1 MNDSSLTDQEN
12 HGVLKL
18 LATIVAIFLV
28 CLGLQIGVYLLIKD
42 QPGIVIIPTDSPVI
56 LTPLGKGTLATDR
69 SIQDPTST
77 DTVIFP
83 RTPMPTPRG
92 TRYPGLPF
100 GLSGDEKMLLETFDE
115 DTGQWDTFHPD
126 STFYELRAWG
136 TANVED
142 GVLKISFFRN
152 DGYPDTDVRG
162 ICHKCGSVSQSF
174 YVQGDVQLLAR
185 DAKADNSE
193 KHKFIYG
200 IAFAHAGIF
209 HAYLFGIN
217 ESTQTYKIERKMS
230 GDQRTLRLAKHAAI
244 KVGEKNSL
252 AVKFDN
258 KTISFYINEVLV
270 ESYFD
275 ERPPYGHTF
284 GYYLQTV
291 ERTNRPDNYI
301 MTGDNFIYI
310 EPAP

>member
-1 MNDSSLTDQEN
+1 MNDSNLTSQKS
-12 HGVLKL
+12 HGTLKL
-18 LATIVAIFLV
+18 LATIVAIFAV
-28 CLGLQIGVYLLIKD
+28 CLAFQVGAYVLIKD
-42 QPGIVIIPTDSPVI
+42 QPGIVIVPPDSPVT
-56 LTPLGKGTLATDR
+56 LTPFGKETLVSDKSIAGPTPSASVISLG
-69 SIQDPTST
+69 
-77 DTVIFP
+77 
-83 RTPMPTPRG
+83 TPVPTPRG

-100 GLSGDEKMLLETFDE
+100 GLHGDEKMLLETFDE
-115 DTGQWDTFHPD
+115 DTGQWNTFNPGSAFD
-126 STFYELRAWG
+126 ELRAWG

-142 GVLKISFFRN
+142 GVIKISFFPN

-162 ICHKCGSVSQSF
+162 VCHKCGSVSQSY
-174 YVQGDVQLLAR
+174 YVQGDVQLLAP
-185 DAKADNSE
+185 DTNVDNSE

-209 HAYLFGIN
+209 HTYLFGIN
-217 ESTQTYKIERKMS
+217 ESTQTYKIERKLG
-230 GDQRTLRLAKHAAI
+230 GDQRTLRLKRHAAI
-244 KVGEKNSL
+244 KIGEKNSL

-258 KTISFYINEVLV
+258 KTISFYINETLV

-275 ERPPYGHTF
+275 ERSAYGHTF

-301 MTGDNFIYI
+301 MAGDNFIYI

>member
-1 MNDSSLTDQEN
+1 MNDSNLTSQEN
-12 HGVLKL
+12 RGTLKL
-18 LATIVAIFLV
+18 LATIVAIFAV
-28 CLGLQIGVYLLIKD
+28 CLALQVGAYLFIKD
-42 QPGIVIIPTDSPVI
+42 QPSIVIVPPESPVT
-56 LTPLGKGTLATDR
+56 LTPSGKETLVSDKSISGLTPTASVISLG
-69 SIQDPTST
+69 
-77 DTVIFP
+77 
-83 RTPMPTPRG
+83 TPVPTPRG

-100 GLSGDEKMLLETFDE
+100 GLRGDEKMLLETFDE

-136 TANVED
+136 TANVGD

-152 DGYPDTDVRG
+152 DGYPDADVRG
-162 ICHKCGSVSQSF
+162 ICHKCGSVSQSY

-185 DAKADNSE
+185 DAKVDNSE

-209 HAYLFGIN
+209 HTYLFGIN
-217 ESTQTYKIERKMS
+217 ENTQTYKIERKLGS
-230 GDQRTLRLAKHAAI
+230 DQRTLRLAKHAAI

-258 KTISFYINEVLV
+258 KMISFYINEVLV
-270 ESYFD
+270 ENYFD

-301 MTGDNFIYI
+301 MIGDNFIYI